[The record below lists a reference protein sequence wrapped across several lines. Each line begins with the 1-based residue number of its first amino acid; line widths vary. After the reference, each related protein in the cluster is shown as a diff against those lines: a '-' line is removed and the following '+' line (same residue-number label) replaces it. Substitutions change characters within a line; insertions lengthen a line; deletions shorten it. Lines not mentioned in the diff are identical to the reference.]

1 MEIDKALEAVKE
13 IDRIT
18 RENPA
23 IFLLIREMKERGS
36 NVVPIITD
44 QFVSQKIAAKI
55 LGTSIGTLCKL
66 VRDKK
71 IGVWILPGQT
81 ERKYRLSELYRFMD
95 SCKKG
100 GNRNDNTGAEKK
112 GRGKTDV
119 DKEGVAV

>member
-1 MEIDKALEAVKE
+1 MELEKALEAVKE

-23 IFLLIREMKERGS
+23 IFLLIREMKERG
-36 NVVPIITD
+36 NNIIPLETD
-44 QFVSQKIAAKI
+44 RFVSQKVAAKI
-55 LGTSIGTLCKL
+55 LGTSIGTLCKM
-66 VRDKK
+66 VKANQ

-100 GNRNDNTGAEKK
+100 GNRNDNSGAAEK
-112 GRGKTDV
+112 GRGKTANQ
-119 DKEGVAV
+119 KESIAV

>member
-1 MEIDKALEAVKE
+1 MEIDKALEAVRE

-18 RENPA
+18 KENPA
-23 IFLLIREMKERGS
+23 IILLIREIKERGN

-44 QFVSQKIAAKI
+44 QFVSQKVAAKI

-81 ERKYRLSELYRFMD
+81 ERKYRLSDLYSFMD
-95 SCKKG
+95 RCEVMKG
-100 GNRNDNTGAEKK
+100 DYSGESGAKAQ
-112 GRGKTDV
+112 GH
-119 DKEGVAV
+119 AV

>member
-18 RENPA
+18 KENPA
-23 IFLLIREMKERGS
+23 IILLIREIKERGS

-44 QFVSQKIAAKI
+44 QFVSQKVAAKI
-55 LGTSIGTLCKL
+55 LGTSIGTLCKM
-66 VRDKK
+66 VKANK

-95 SCKKG
+95 GCEVKK
-100 GNRNDNTGAEKK
+100 NDNSGAAEK
-112 GRGKTDV
+112 GRGKATNQ
-119 DKEGVAV
+119 KESIAV

>member
-1 MEIDKALEAVKE
+1 MEIDKALEAVQE

-18 RENPA
+18 KENPA
-23 IFLLIREMKERGS
+23 VLLLIREMKERGN

-44 QFVSQKIAAKI
+44 QFVSQKVAAKI
-55 LGTSIGTLCKL
+55 LGTSIGTLCRMVK
-66 VRDKK
+66 DNK

-95 SCKKG
+95 SCEVEK
-100 GNRNDNTGAEKK
+100 NDNTRAEKK
-112 GRGKTDV
+112 GRGKTDA

>member
-1 MEIDKALEAVKE
+1 MELEKALEAVQE

-18 RENPA
+18 KENPA
-23 IFLLIREMKERGS
+23 IILLIREIKERGN

-44 QFVSQKIAAKI
+44 QFVSQKVAAKI

-95 SCKKG
+95 NCEVKQ
-100 GNRNDNTGAEKK
+100 NDNTGAEKK

>member
-1 MEIDKALEAVKE
+1 MEIDKALEAVQE

-18 RENPA
+18 KENPA
-23 IFLLIREMKERGS
+23 ILLLIREIKERGT

-44 QFVSQKIAAKI
+44 QFVSQKVAAKI
-55 LGTSIGTLCKL
+55 LGTSIGTLCRMVK
-66 VRDKK
+66 DNK

-95 SCKKG
+95 NCEVKK
-100 GNRNDNTGAEKK
+100 NDSSGAEKK